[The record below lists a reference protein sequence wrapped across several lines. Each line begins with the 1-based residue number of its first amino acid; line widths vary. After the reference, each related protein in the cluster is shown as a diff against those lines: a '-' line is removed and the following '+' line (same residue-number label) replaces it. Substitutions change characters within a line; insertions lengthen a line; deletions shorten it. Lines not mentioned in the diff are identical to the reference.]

1 MCSAQHCLKIINWF
15 IDLSL
20 IALGLGCYVQAFSSC
35 GARGLLFVSVCG
47 HLIEVASL
55 VMERGLLA
63 HRLQSVGS
71 VVVMHGLRCS
81 MACGIFLTRDGATVP
96 CIGRRILNH
105 QIMREAQSPAPRKYY
120 FSFVHVC
127 SVTSVMS
134 NSLWP
139 QGLYVAH
146 QAPLFME
153 FSRQEYWSGSPFPSP
168 GDLLNPGI
176 KPGSPALQA
185 DSLPSEPPRLWT
197 LLVNSTSNRVNV
209 WCLTIGCITK
219 IRVKCRLLGR
229 EHTESQDWQEWEPLP
244 VLASSRWGWLPVLS
258 RIAAHPTRAG
268 VY

>member
-96 CIGRRILNH
+96 CIGRWILNH

-185 DSLPSEPPRLWT
+185 DYLLSESPGKLILYKQCTVYMCVCIYLSIKSVQFSRSVMSDSLDCNIPGYPVHHHLPE
-197 LLVNSTSNRVNV
+197 LL
-209 WCLTIGCITK
+209 
-219 IRVKCRLLGR
+219 
-229 EHTESQDWQEWEPLP
+229 
-244 VLASSRWGWLPVLS
+244 
-258 RIAAHPTRAG
+258 
-268 VY
+268 